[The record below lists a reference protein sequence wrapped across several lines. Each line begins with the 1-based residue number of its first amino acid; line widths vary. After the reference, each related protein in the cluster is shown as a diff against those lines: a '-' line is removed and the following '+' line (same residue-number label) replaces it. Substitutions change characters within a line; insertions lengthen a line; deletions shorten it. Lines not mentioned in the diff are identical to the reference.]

1 MNKYKEFQEKRAAIR
16 KEQGIVSDFYM
27 VEVAQKYYQLL
38 GEVLEEFK
46 ILEENL
52 EWRKKVEATEWGDTD
67 NFETE
72 EEREEWNNLMIKFTK
87 RN

>member
-1 MNKYKEFQEKRAAIR
+1 MNKYQEFQEKRAAIK

-46 ILEENL
+46 LLEDNL
-52 EWRKKVEATEWGDTD
+52 EWRKRVEATE
-67 NFETE
+67 
-72 EEREEWNNLMIKFTK
+72 
-87 RN
+87 